1 MELLQSIV
9 NAVLGLGSQVFLPV
23 VMILVGLLVKMK
35 FRDAFSAGL
44 TLGVAFVGMGAIIGF
59 MFGFISPAAEALVN
73 NTGIQLTAIDVGWSP
88 LASIAWAW
96 PYAFILFPIQ
106 IIVNM
111 VMIALNK
118 TNTLNVDLW
127 NVWNKILT
135 AVMVVAV
142 SGSVVAA
149 MVVGTIQVVFELW
162 NADLTQKQVQKTTG
176 IPGVS
181 VPHSMMMFAVVLN
194 PFNKILEKIPG
205 LNMDIDAQT
214 LKDKIG
220 VFAENHVMGF
230 IIGTLIGFAA
240 GYAPVAAVNLGISTG
255 TALTLFPMVAKLF
268 MVALS
273 PISDAAGEFM
283 KSKFPGRE
291 FYIGLDWPIL
301 AGSAELWVTAVLL
314 VPVMLIFA
322 IILPGNNVLPM
333 GGIVNICLVAPLLII
348 TGGNIVRMVILGIMS
363 TPIFLYVG
371 TLLAPTITDLAR
383 TTGTYDVPAGQ
394 MISWA
399 SMEMPV
405 FRYVFSQASDVINGN
420 FIGLIFLAVWG
431 GLWFLYVKEWNVRNK
446 EL

>member
-9 NAVLGLGSQVFLPV
+9 NAVLGLGSQVFLPI

-35 FRDAFSAGL
+35 FKDAFSAGL

-162 NADLTQKQVQKTTG
+162 NADLTRKRTRVWE
-176 IPGVS
+176 
-181 VPHSMMMFAVVLN
+181 ALN
-194 PFNKILEKIPG
+194 TE
-205 LNMDIDAQT
+205 
-214 LKDKIG
+214 
-220 VFAENHVMGF
+220 
-230 IIGTLIGFAA
+230 
-240 GYAPVAAVNLGISTG
+240 
-255 TALTLFPMVAKLF
+255 
-268 MVALS
+268 
-273 PISDAAGEFM
+273 
-283 KSKFPGRE
+283 
-291 FYIGLDWPIL
+291 
-301 AGSAELWVTAVLL
+301 
-314 VPVMLIFA
+314 
-322 IILPGNNVLPM
+322 
-333 GGIVNICLVAPLLII
+333 LLI
-348 TGGNIVRMVILGIMS
+348 
-363 TPIFLYVG
+363 
-371 TLLAPTITDLAR
+371 
-383 TTGTYDVPAGQ
+383 
-394 MISWA
+394 
-399 SMEMPV
+399 
-405 FRYVFSQASDVINGN
+405 
-420 FIGLIFLAVWG
+420 
-431 GLWFLYVKEWNVRNK
+431 
-446 EL
+446 

>member
-9 NAVLGLGSQVFLPV
+9 NAVLGLGSQVFLPI

-35 FRDAFSAGL
+35 FKDAFSAGL

-205 LNMDIDAQT
+205 LNIDVDAQT

-230 IIGTLIGFAA
+230 IIGALIGFAA
-240 GYAPVAAVNLGISTG
+240 GYAPVAAINLGISTG

-273 PISDAAGEFM
+273 PISDAAGN
-283 KSKFPGRE
+283 S
-291 FYIGLDWPIL
+291 
-301 AGSAELWVTAVLL
+301 
-314 VPVMLIFA
+314 
-322 IILPGNNVLPM
+322 
-333 GGIVNICLVAPLLII
+333 
-348 TGGNIVRMVILGIMS
+348 
-363 TPIFLYVG
+363 
-371 TLLAPTITDLAR
+371 
-383 TTGTYDVPAGQ
+383 
-394 MISWA
+394 
-399 SMEMPV
+399 
-405 FRYVFSQASDVINGN
+405 
-420 FIGLIFLAVWG
+420 
-431 GLWFLYVKEWNVRNK
+431 
-446 EL
+446 